1 MKTIRISMIG
11 YLPPPTGGVRV
22 LFRQLTEELRREQN
36 VEIKVVSLT
45 GKRRGLFWK
54 TVSLCNGLARALYH
68 CLKVDVVS
76 LQPTNQALVAV
87 GPLLHIVCRLLG
99 KPLIIRKFGGS
110 FHETFSNYPAPV
122 RALLEATV
130 FKADLWLL
138 ETRFLVNFFKDKCRN
153 VAYYPNSRPSL
164 PQPAPQST
172 RASRFVFLSH
182 ISRGKGVEDLF
193 NVSDRLPPEC
203 RIDLYGP
210 LGFDISQSRVEQLSR
225 DHSASYKGMIPSER
239 VQEVLAGYDALILP
253 TRLQTEGYPGVI
265 LEAYTCGLPVVASDC
280 GAIGEIVD
288 RQSGLLV
295 EPGNLLQLEQ
305 AILDIHTNTTL
316 FQQLQKGALDKGKQF
331 DSRLWTAAFLRFC
344 RELHETNTNQ

>member
-1 MKTIRISMIG
+1 MIG

-22 LFRQLTEELRREQN
+22 LFRQLTDELRREN
-36 VEIKVVSLT
+36 EVEIKVVSLT
-45 GKRRGLFWK
+45 GKRRGLIWK

-68 CLKVDVVS
+68 CFKVDVVS

-99 KPLIIRKFGGS
+99 RPLIIRKFGGS
-110 FHETFSNYPAPV
+110 FHETFSNYPVPV
-122 RALLEATV
+122 RILLNATV

-138 ETRFLVNFFKDKCRN
+138 ETHFLVSFFKDKCRR
-153 VAYYPNSRPSL
+153 VAYYPNSRP
-164 PQPAPQST
+164 PQPAPAPRSP

-210 LGFDISQSRVEQLSR
+210 LGFDISESRIEQLNR
-225 DHSASYKGMIPSER
+225 NHPAVYKGMIPSEL
-239 VQEVLAGYDALILP
+239 VQEVLAEYDAMILP
-253 TRLQTEGYPGVI
+253 TRLRTEGYPGVI

-295 EPGNLLQLEQ
+295 EPGNLHQLER
-305 AILDIHTNTTL
+305 AILEIHTNTSL
-316 FQQLQKGALDKGKQF
+316 FKQLQEGALDKAKQF
-331 DSRLWTAAFLRFC
+331 DSRLWTAEFLRFC
-344 RELHETNTNQ
+344 RELHETTIIQ